1 MKYRILTNEELAIL
15 EKDFVAFLIVNGIE
29 GDMWAKINQEE
40 PDKAIELVELFS
52 DTVLQ
57 KVYEKIFYLE
67 KRSEESCMVFYVGE
81 KDMQLIV
88 LSRKS
93 ESTID
98 LTTPELIHDAL
109 TNKLS
114 ELEVFSSK
122 KPLNKT
128 HELEVHDLV
137 SSGCVL
143 SDKSF
148 WMSLKT
154 AFNVK

>member
-29 GDMWAKINQEE
+29 GDMWAKINLEE

-67 KRSEESCMVFYVGE
+67 KRSEESCMVFYIGE

-98 LTTPELIHDAL
+98 LSSPELIHEAL
-109 TNKLS
+109 TSKLS

-122 KPLNKT
+122 KSLNKT

-148 WMSLKT
+148 WTSLKK
-154 AFNVK
+154 AFNLQ

>member
-67 KRSEESCMVFYVGE
+67 KRSEESCMVFYIGE

-98 LTTPELIHDAL
+98 LTTPELIHSAL
-109 TNKLS
+109 TNNLS
-114 ELEVFSSK
+114 DLEVFSSK

-148 WMSLKT
+148 WTSLKT
-154 AFNVK
+154 AFNLQ

>member
-1 MKYRILTNEELAIL
+1 MKYRILTNEELTIL

-29 GDMWAKINQEE
+29 GDMWAQINQDE

-67 KRSEESCMVFYVGE
+67 KRSEESCMVFYIGE

-93 ESTID
+93 DSTID
-98 LTTPELIHDAL
+98 LSTPELIHEVL
-109 TNKLS
+109 TNKLF

-122 KPLNKT
+122 KSLNKT

-143 SDKSF
+143 SEKSF
-148 WMSLKT
+148 WTSLKT
-154 AFNVK
+154 AFNLK